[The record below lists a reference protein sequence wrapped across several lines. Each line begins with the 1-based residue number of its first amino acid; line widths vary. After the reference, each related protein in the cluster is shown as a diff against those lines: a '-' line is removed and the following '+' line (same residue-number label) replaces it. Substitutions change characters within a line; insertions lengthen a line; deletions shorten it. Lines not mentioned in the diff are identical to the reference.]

1 MGPLGFTDLDAEG
14 MLIDGFDQLSTMS
27 TIYNFPYYPQHL
39 EHYGYTHEIDWVER
53 KIFVPEDGHEA
64 DQAKYFRVAEI
75 VRQRLNLRVRK
86 FKSVKEIR
94 EGGYL
99 YRVFDVVNKAYAPLF
114 GFSEINRAQ
123 VDKYADQYLQFLD
136 LRLLTVVETAEGE
149 PVAMGVGMGSLSHA
163 LQRPRANSSPSD
175 GGTC

>member
-1 MGPLGFTDLDAEG
+1 MGRVACIINHKANRTWNEQTARFGWIDFIDDLEVSGALLRQAEDWAREHHCTKLVGPLGFTDLDAEG

-75 VRQRLNLRVRK
+75 VFFRQRLNLRVRR
-86 FKSVKEIR
+86 S
-94 EGGYL
+94 
-99 YRVFDVVNKAYAPLF
+99 
-114 GFSEINRAQ
+114 RA
-123 VDKYADQYLQFLD
+123 
-136 LRLLTVVETAEGE
+136 
-149 PVAMGVGMGSLSHA
+149 
-163 LQRPRANSSPSD
+163 
-175 GGTC
+175 

>member
-1 MGPLGFTDLDAEG
+1 
-14 MLIDGFDQLSTMS
+14 MS

-94 EGGYL
+94 EGGL
-99 YRVFDVVNKAYAPLF
+99 PLSRLRRGEQGLCAPLRF
-114 GFSEINRAQ
+114 Q
-123 VDKYADQYLQFLD
+123 
-136 LRLLTVVETAEGE
+136 
-149 PVAMGVGMGSLSHA
+149 
-163 LQRPRANSSPSD
+163 
-175 GGTC
+175 